1 MFGMKSLQLVI
12 LLCGSLFLSACV
24 TTSDSRLSRK
34 ADPVKAVENY
44 TQLGLGYIGQGKL
57 DIARA
62 RLNRALEINPN
73 YAPANN
79 AMALLLQTESEP
91 ELAEEYFLK
100 SIDLDGD
107 FSQGQ
112 YNYGMFLMQ
121 HSRYSEACKHL
132 KNAARDVEY
141 QQRGKAYQNLGLCYY
156 RNGQMDLA
164 ISTYERTLKSQRYNA
179 PILVNLTTLLVEA
192 ERQEEA
198 MGYYERFLR
207 IVERGQNKQSSNSLW
222 LGIKLAKYFEKPD
235 QEKQLVS
242 QLKQEFPK
250 SKEYKLY
257 KASL

>member
-1 MFGMKSLQLVI
+1 
-12 LLCGSLFLSACV
+12 
-24 TTSDSRLSRK
+24 
-34 ADPVKAVENY
+34 
-44 TQLGLGYIGQGKL
+44 
-57 DIARA
+57 
-62 RLNRALEINPN
+62 
-73 YAPANN
+73 
-79 AMALLLQTESEP
+79 MALLLQSESEP
-91 ELAEEYFLK
+91 ELAEEYFLI
-100 SIDLDGD
+100 SIDLDGG

-121 HSRYSEACKHL
+121 YNRYSEACKHL

-156 RNGQMDLA
+156 RNGEMDLA

-192 ERQEEA
+192 ERYEEA

-207 IVERGQNKQSSNSLW
+207 IVERDQNKHSSNSLW
-222 LGIKLAKYFEKPD
+222 LGIKLAQYFERQD

>member
-1 MFGMKSLQLVI
+1 MKCLHIVI

-44 TQLGLGYIGQGKL
+44 TKLGLGYIGQGKL

-62 RLNRALEINPN
+62 RINRALEINAD

-79 AMALLLQTESEP
+79 AMALLLQSESEP
-91 ELAEEYFLK
+91 ELAEEYFLI
-100 SIDLDGD
+100 SIDLDND

-121 HSRYSEACKHL
+121 HRRYSEACQYL
-132 KNAARDVEY
+132 KKAARDVEY
-141 QQRGKAYQNLGLCYY
+141 QQRGKAAQNLGLCYY
-156 RNGQMDLA
+156 HNDQMDLA

-179 PILVNLTTLLVEA
+179 PILVNLTTLLIEA

-198 MGYYERFLR
+198 MGYYDRFLR
-207 IVERGQNKQSSNSLW
+207 IVERGQNKQSPNSLW
-222 LGIKLAKYFEKPD
+222 LGIKLAKYFENQD